1 MTEASI
7 QLGIWVSAQYL
18 KLKELLTHNSQ
29 PLTLPWLP
37 LWIVNGEQ
45 RHLLPA
51 SYSDGITTLWSKHL
65 IADSSTLTGIY
76 TVISVL
82 QLLFQ
87 WANTEY
93 RSWFKDNAVMP

>member
-1 MTEASI
+1 MCVNVETESDSGNMTEAEI

-18 KLKELLTHNSQ
+18 KLKKLLTHNSK

-37 LWIVNGEQ
+37 L
-45 RHLLPA
+45 
-51 SYSDGITTLWSKHL
+51 
-65 IADSSTLTGIY
+65 TLTGMY

-82 QLLFQ
+82 KLLFQ